1 MKKTTLQIIK
11 RNLKANCRGPTRY
24 LTDTF
29 AERKHCFA
37 VIYKNK
43 ERKNMLNEN
52 SKPIL
57 YINFNSPDS
66 NIFFIRQKAIALLKE
81 YYVTDRTKRIEE
93 LCERIEDMQSYDEAL
108 SVIGDYVRI
117 LPLEDNR

>member
-1 MKKTTLQIIK
+1 
-11 RNLKANCRGPTRY
+11 
-24 LTDTF
+24 
-29 AERKHCFA
+29 
-37 VIYKNK
+37 
-43 ERKNMLNEN
+43 MLNEN